1 MTLEKVN
8 ALKETLGIFIESVE
22 KVKDIDNSVDLSE
35 LERKAVRALQL
46 AEVQIAEAGDDL
58 YCAVR
63 DQRRAINE
71 GRVVKKEVK
80 SEPSN
85 NTEAK
90 ASKPRR
96 AKRQTKRSSK

>member
-1 MTLEKVN
+1 MEKVN
-8 ALKETLGIFIESVE
+8 ALKETLAIFIESVE
-22 KVKDIDNSVDLSE
+22 KVKDIDNSADLSE
-35 LERKAVRALQL
+35 IERKAVRALQL

-71 GRVVKKEVK
+71 GRVVKKEEVK
-80 SEPSN
+80 VG
-85 NTEAK
+85 TGVDTKAK

-96 AKRQTKRSSK
+96 AKRQTKKSSK

>member
-1 MTLEKVN
+1 MELQKVN
-8 ALKETLGIFIESVE
+8 ALKETLGVFIECVE
-22 KVKDIDNSVDLSE
+22 KVKDIDNSVELSDI
-35 LERKAVRALQL
+35 ERKAVHALQL

-80 SEPSN
+80 SEPSD

-90 ASKPRR
+90 ASKPR
-96 AKRQTKRSSK
+96 KTKRATRSKK

>member
-1 MTLEKVN
+1 MEKVN
-8 ALKETLGIFIESVE
+8 ALKETLAIFIESVE
-22 KVKDIDNSVDLSE
+22 KVKDIDNSADLSE
-35 LERKAVRALQL
+35 IERKAVRALQL

-71 GRVVKKEVK
+71 GRVVKKEEVK
-80 SEPSN
+80 SEPSD

-96 AKRQTKRSSK
+96 AKRQTKKSSK